1 MVFSPR
7 LCWSLLA
14 VVLLASLARPA
25 RLVAETVK
33 DREGAV
39 RQDQAKMENSGR
51 WIYNDV
57 EKGFAE
63 AARTG
68 KPLLVTLRCVPC
80 IACSG
85 IDAQVLLE
93 EATLKPVLDQFV
105 CVRVINANTLDLS
118 LFQFDYDLSFS
129 VLFFNADRT
138 VYGRFG
144 SWTHQKNA
152 QEQSTASFRAALE
165 GALAVHRGYPG
176 NKADLT
182 GKQGGPTPFKE
193 PVAIPLLA
201 EKYPRELDWKG
212 QVVKSCVH
220 CHMVGDAFR
229 GYYRSERLPMP
240 LEWLYPFPQPE
251 TIGLSLAPEKA
262 ATVSAVEPASAA
274 ALAGLQVG
282 DGLVKLGGQPLVSTA
297 DVSWILH
304 RAPDGG
310 ATLPVELVR
319 GGRTMTVPLVLSGGW
334 RLHTDVTGRAA
345 VWPMRGMAL
354 GGLVVEELGQERR
367 QQRGID
373 DGKLALFVKGVGK
386 YGNHAAAGKA
396 GFHKDDIVVE
406 IDGLTT
412 QLTESELLGHL
423 LTKRFPGEKVKTVVL
438 RDDKRVELMLPMQ

>member
-1 MVFSPR
+1 M
-7 LCWSLLA
+7 
-14 VVLLASLARPA
+14 LLASLEPPA
-25 RLVAETVK
+25 RLVAEAVK

-39 RQDQAKMENSGR
+39 RQDQAKLENSGR

-80 IACSG
+80 VACSG

-93 EATLKPVLDQFV
+93 EATLKPLLDQFV

-152 QEQSTASFRAALE
+152 QSRARRASGPLWREPSRCIATIKGTRQTWRANRRTHAVQRTGGHSSPGGEISPRVGLERPGGEELRAL
-165 GALAVHRGYPG
+165 
-176 NKADLT
+176 
-182 GKQGGPTPFKE
+182 
-193 PVAIPLLA
+193 
-201 EKYPRELDWKG
+201 
-212 QVVKSCVH
+212 
-220 CHMVGDAFR
+220 HMVGDAFR

-282 DGLVKLGGQPLVSTA
+282 DGLLKLGGQPLVSTA

-310 ATLPVELVR
+310 ATLPVELLR

-334 RLHTDVTGRAA
+334 RLRTDVTGRAA

-354 GGLVVEELGQERR
+354 GGLVVEELGPERR
-367 QQRGID
+367 HQRGID
-373 DGKLALFVKGVGK
+373 DGNLALFVKGVGK

-412 QLTESELLGHL
+412 KLTESEILGHL

-438 RDDKRVELMLPMQ
+438 RGDKRVELMLPMQ